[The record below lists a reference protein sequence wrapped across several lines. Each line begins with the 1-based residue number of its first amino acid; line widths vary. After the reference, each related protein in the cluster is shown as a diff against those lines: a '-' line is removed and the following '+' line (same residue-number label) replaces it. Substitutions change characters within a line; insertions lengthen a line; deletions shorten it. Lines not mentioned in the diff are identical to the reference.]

1 MTQETDV
8 FAHRRGLMLGL
19 TLAEV
24 LMLVLFILLLT
35 YTAIV
40 LEKEKRLEAEQAR
53 AVELEGTAAA
63 LKLEI
68 ELGLSGLMA
77 RLEPLGLPVP
87 DVQAL
92 EVRLREITAQ
102 IAQKDADNQKLS
114 RLVPSPENAE
124 KLAEA
129 LEKIPN
135 APAAEEILQKWLE
148 ENASEGE
155 PSVELEVVSE
165 GPKTLQEANAQI
177 ARLESQVDFFQA
189 TLDAAGN
196 GLTYPPCWSRNGRA
210 VFIYNVKL
218 FDDFVRLEPGDNRTG
233 QDLSALAQ
241 NGPELPMGE
250 DLGLKAFLAGT
261 SGLHAWSVDNRC
273 RFYVRITDATSS
285 SNKAGYR
292 RALRTVEQHFY
303 KFEVN

>member
-40 LEKEKRLEAEQAR
+40 LEKEKSLEAEQAR
-53 AVELEGTAAA
+53 SVELQGAADA

-68 ELGLSGLMA
+68 ELGMSGLMA
-77 RLEPLGLPVP
+77 KLEPLGLPVP
-87 DVQAL
+87 DLQTL
-92 EVRLREITAQ
+92 ELRLREMTAQ
-102 IAQKDADNQKLS
+102 IARTEAANQKLS
-114 RLVPSPENAE
+114 RLMPSPDNAE

-129 LEKIPN
+129 FEKVPD
-135 APAAEEILQKWLE
+135 APAAEEILQEWLE
-148 ENASEGE
+148 EHATEGE
-155 PSVELEVVSE
+155 PRVALEVVSE
-165 GPKTLQEANAQI
+165 GPKTLPEAKAQI

-196 GLTYPPCWSRNGRA
+196 GLTYPPCWSRKGRA

-218 FDDFVRLEPGDNRTG
+218 FDDFVRVEPGDDRTG

-241 NGPELPMGE
+241 NGPELPMGD
-250 DLGLKAFLAGT
+250 DLTLSAFLAGT
-261 SGLHAWSVDNRC
+261 DGLHAWSVENRC
-273 RFYVRITDATSS
+273 RFYVRINDATSP

-292 RALRTVEQHFY
+292 RALKTVEQHFY